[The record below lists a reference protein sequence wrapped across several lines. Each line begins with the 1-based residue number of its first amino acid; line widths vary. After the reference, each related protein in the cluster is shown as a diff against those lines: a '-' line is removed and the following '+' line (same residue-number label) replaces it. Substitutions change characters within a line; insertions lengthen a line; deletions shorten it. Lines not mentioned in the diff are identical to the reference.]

1 MRIQLICTAPP
12 KTVYGNRVSATRW
25 SKLFRALG
33 NSVENAQHYGGTI
46 CDLLIAMHAF
56 RCADAVIQFRQR
68 HPDKHSI
75 LALTGTDIYQ
85 DIRKSA
91 KVREALKIADRLV
104 TFQPLSVE
112 EVPEELRSKV
122 RLIYQAAERTPDA
135 PKPDRNAFVVAVV
148 GHLRDVK
155 DPMRAAMASRKL
167 PKTSKIRVVQAGDSD
182 ESGSDLVHRARVEAG
197 KNPRY
202 RYLGSIPRWKV
213 RQLIASSHLLVIS
226 SKIEGGANVIAEA
239 AVDYVPMLATRIPG
253 NVGLLGDDF
262 PGYFEAGDTKGL
274 TELMERA
281 ETDPDFYQ
289 ALKTRSALLARQFRP
304 EKERSAWS
312 KLIKETARI
321 RKPAA
326 K

>member
-12 KTVYGNRVSATRW
+12 KTVYGNRVTATRW

-46 CDLLIAMHAF
+46 CDLLIAMHAH
-56 RCADAVIQFRQR
+56 RCADAVLQFRQR

-75 LALTGTDIYQ
+75 LVLTGTDIYQ
-85 DIRKSA
+85 DMKRSA
-91 KVREALKIADRLV
+91 KTREALAIADRLV
-104 TFQPLSVE
+104 TFQPLSAE
-112 EVPEELRSKV
+112 ELPEELRGKV
-122 RLIYQAAERTPDA
+122 RMIHQSAERTPDA
-135 PKPDRNAFVVAVV
+135 PKPDRNTFVVAVV

-167 PKTSKIRVVQAGDSD
+167 PKASNIRVVQAGDADDSA
-182 ESGSDLVHRARVEAG
+182 SDLVHRARVEAS

-213 RQLIASSHLLVIS
+213 RQLIASSHLLIIS

-253 NVGLLGDDF
+253 NIGLLGDDF
-262 PGYFEAGDTKGL
+262 PGYFEVGDTKGL
-274 TELMERA
+274 AELMAKA
-281 ETDPDFYQ
+281 EEDPDFYQ
-289 ALKTRSALLARQFRP
+289 ALKTRSALMARQFRP
-304 EKERSAWS
+304 EKERAAWS
-312 KLIKETARI
+312 KLFKETARI
-321 RKPAA
+321 RRPA